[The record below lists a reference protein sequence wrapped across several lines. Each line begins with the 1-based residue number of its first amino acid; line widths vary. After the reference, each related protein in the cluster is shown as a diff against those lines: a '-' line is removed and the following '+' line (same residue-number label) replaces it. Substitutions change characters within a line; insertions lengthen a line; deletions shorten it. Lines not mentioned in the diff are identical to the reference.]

1 MDWCLCLCVVSMD
14 YMELQE
20 IRRVLR
26 NHEESIQCNRISL
39 FSVSTTVHE
48 NEHQA
53 ISQFASILGTLVQQK
68 QPIATLEAECSM
80 LQNMVVNLSKG
91 TQSGP
96 SNQRMS
102 INLAQEDFK
111 EEDAIHQLIE
121 DMKKKLSK
129 DMCKLSFLLI
139 GSCQFCLKTLDSSNM
154 QFRCLA

>member
-1 MDWCLCLCVVSMD
+1 
-14 YMELQE
+14 
-20 IRRVLR
+20 
-26 NHEESIQCNRISL
+26 
-39 FSVSTTVHE
+39 
-48 NEHQA
+48 
-53 ISQFASILGTLVQQK
+53 
-68 QPIATLEAECSM
+68 M